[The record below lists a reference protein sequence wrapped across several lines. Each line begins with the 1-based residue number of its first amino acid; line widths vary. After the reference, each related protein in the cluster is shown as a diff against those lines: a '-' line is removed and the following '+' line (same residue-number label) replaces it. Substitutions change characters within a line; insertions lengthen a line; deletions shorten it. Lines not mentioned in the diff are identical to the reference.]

1 MRLVCFSPPQLS
13 SKMKIPCG
21 YRLREYHPKSSIF
34 NMSVARKL
42 SYILI
47 PYVFAF
53 VLAYLI
59 PSFIH
64 RREFDQA
71 FTAYYKNP
79 TSENESALRAQQRKN
94 EFIHRGDSPLAAPLL
109 VALGYTLYS
118 FFLL

>member
-1 MRLVCFSPPQLS
+1 
-13 SKMKIPCG
+13 
-21 YRLREYHPKSSIF
+21 
-34 NMSVARKL
+34 MSVARKL

-64 RREFDQA
+64 RREFDQV

-94 EFIHRGDSPLAAPLL
+94 EFIHLGDS
-109 VALGYTLYS
+109 ALGAIVLVVIGYS
-118 FFLL
+118 VYGLVRLTNRGLKRMRAPNSHS